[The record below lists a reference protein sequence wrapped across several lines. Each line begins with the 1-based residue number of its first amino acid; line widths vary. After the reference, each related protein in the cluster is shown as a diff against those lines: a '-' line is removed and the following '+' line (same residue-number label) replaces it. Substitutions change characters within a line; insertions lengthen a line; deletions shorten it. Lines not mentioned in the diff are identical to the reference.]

1 MKYQLIKRILDYLF
15 LILMFPLI
23 LAIILFFSFL
33 IKVLNPKDKIFFI
46 QERVG
51 YKGKI
56 FKIFKFRTMHSSSE
70 NDLFTS
76 NDDPRIDH
84 FGTYLRKF
92 RIDEVPQFLNIFFG
106 DMSLIGPRPEQVH
119 FVQKLSEKYGERF
132 KIRHEVLP
140 GITGL
145 AQVEYGYVADFDDYS
160 NKIDLD
166 VLYVSNLSLWQD
178 IKIFFKTFKT
188 IFFKIGSR

>member
-166 VLYVSNLSLWQD
+166 VLYVRNLSLWQD

-188 IFFKIGSR
+188 IFFKVGSR

>member
-1 MKYQLIKRILDYLF
+1 
-15 LILMFPLI
+15 MFPLI

-166 VLYVSNLSLWQD
+166 VLYVRNLSLWQD

-188 IFFKIGSR
+188 IFFKVGSR